1 MAMPDA
7 APLPGGTAAGAARGE
22 AAALPATAARLAA
35 LYGGAAPKAWTR
47 GTHRTAPP
55 AATLARVQRL
65 MPVMGI
71 SRIADVTGLDIV
83 GLPVT
88 MVVRPNARSVSVS
101 QGKGPDMAAAQA
113 SGLMEAVELFHAE
126 RVLRPL
132 LLASLEELRYTHA
145 LLDPARLPRGLE
157 RLDRHRRL
165 LWIEGR
171 SLPDGAGVWLPFE
184 AVHTDFTVPAPAGSG
199 CFAADSNGLAS
210 GNHPLEAI
218 AHGLCEL
225 IERDALA
232 RWHRLAAADRAA
244 TRLDPALIAD
254 ADGRAALAAFDRAGV
269 AVAVWEATS
278 AIGVPVI
285 LARVA
290 ERADPPRV
298 LARPA
303 AGSGCHP
310 DRAVALVRALTEAAQ
325 VRLTLI
331 SGARDDLPE
340 DDFADPPRDVLQEA
354 RAEIL
359 APAPTARPPAD
370 GAGWTA
376 PTCAE
381 DVARILACLSDAGLD
396 RVAVVDLSRPEL
408 FGVPVVRVVVPGL
421 LGVSAA
427 GLGHGARPAAGAGP

>member
-1 MAMPDA
+1 VSPS
-7 APLPGGTAAGAARGE
+7 GGTAPGAAWHE
-22 AAALPATAARLAA
+22 AAALPAAAARLAA
-35 LYGGAAPKAWTR
+35 LYGGAAPKHWIR

-55 AATLARVQRL
+55 ATTLARVRRL

-71 SRIADVTGLDIV
+71 TRIADVTGLDIV

-101 QGKGPDMAAAQA
+101 QGKGVDMASAQA

-132 LLASLEELRYTHA
+132 LLASLEELRYTHR
-145 LLDPARLPRGLE
+145 LLDPARLPRGPAP
-157 RLDRHRRL
+157 LDRHRRL

-184 AVHTDFTVPAPAGSG
+184 TVHTDFTLPAPAGSG

-210 GNHPLEAI
+210 GNHPMEAI

-232 RWHRLAAADRAA
+232 RWHRLGAADRAA
-244 TRLDPALIAD
+244 TRFDPAAIAD
-254 ADGRAALAAFDRAGV
+254 ADGHAVLEAFDRAGI

-290 ERADPPRV
+290 ERADPTLV

-310 DRAVALVRALTEAAQ
+310 DRAIALVRALTEAAQ

-331 SGARDDLPE
+331 SGARDDLPD
-340 DDFADPPRDVLQEA
+340 DDFADPPPDVLHRA
-354 RAEIL
+354 RAEVL
-359 APAPTARPPAD
+359 APPPATRPP
-370 GAGWTA
+370 GNSAGWTA

-381 DVARILACLSDAGLD
+381 DVARILACLAEAGLD

-421 LGVSAA
+421 LGVADGGA
-427 GLGHGARPAAGAGP
+427 GHGARPAAGAAR